1 MLRSSTCDCSDTC
14 VLVKEAKKCETS
26 AASNNAYKKVT
37 FKNCAPFTNCISRIN
52 NAQIDDA
59 IDIDIVIPLYDFIE
73 YSDSCSKTPGI
84 LWKHCRGE
92 PALANNNIFDLIEG
106 NTTSSFN
113 IKEEITGQ
121 TDKNGTKN
129 VKIMLPLKYLSDFW
143 GIPEMP
149 LINCKINLDLKW
161 SKNCAIV
168 GTNIAA

>member
-14 VLVKEAKKCETS
+14 VLVKEAKKCETA

-92 PALANNNIFDLIEG
+92 PALANNNILI
-106 NTTSSFN
+106 
-113 IKEEITGQ
+113 
-121 TDKNGTKN
+121 
-129 VKIMLPLKYLSDFW
+129 
-143 GIPEMP
+143 
-149 LINCKINLDLKW
+149 
-161 SKNCAIV
+161 
-168 GTNIAA
+168 